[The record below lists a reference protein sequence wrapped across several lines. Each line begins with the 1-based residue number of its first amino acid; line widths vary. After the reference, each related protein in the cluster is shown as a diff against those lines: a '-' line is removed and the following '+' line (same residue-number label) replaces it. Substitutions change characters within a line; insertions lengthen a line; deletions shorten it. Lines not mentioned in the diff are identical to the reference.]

1 MAPAFRAIPGVNFP
15 VHLKRF
21 SRLHFDP
28 ATSPAENL
36 PASIGSPYPLLAPA
50 VDADGNE
57 LAGIR
62 LPDISVPIATNAGWN
77 LRHPEV
83 GAEGQ
88 VIGTTGAT
96 IPFAVTREDREARQD
111 PRRSIEERY
120 DSREAYLAQVKEAA
134 SGLAEQGFLLPD
146 DLATVTKHAQ
156 ERFDALAAGARQPQ
170 PADN

>member
-1 MAPAFRAIPGVNFP
+1 M
-15 VHLKRF
+15 KRF

-28 ATSPAENL
+28 AEGSAENL

-62 LPDISVPIATNAGWN
+62 LPDISVPLATNAGWN
-77 LRHPEV
+77 LRHPGV

-96 IPFAVTREDREARQD
+96 IPFAVTKGEREARQD
-111 PRRSIEERY
+111 PRPSIEERY
-120 DSREAYLAQVKEAA
+120 DSRDAYLAQVKEAA
-134 SGLAEQGFLLPD
+134 YALAEQGLLLPE
-146 DLATVTKHAQ
+146 DLETVAKHAA
-156 ERFDALAAGARQPQ
+156 ERFDALTAGVKQPL
-170 PADN
+170 PADD